1 MTKKAKMLEDSGY
14 NVIVTGR
21 HVAVTDAMK
30 SYALDKLSKLDK
42 FHDRIIDVNVTMDR
56 QRADHRIDIRMKV
69 NNISVSSHAVT
80 DDMYA
85 SIDQAVHKLQTQLR
99 RYKSRIQDHQTH
111 AGKVVQMAVQVVRA
125 PGEAIVQEV
134 NDEIEE
140 ENQRSMDVALRPH
153 HVVASETLPLKYL
166 NTEEAVMKME
176 LSGDVFLIYRDEAD
190 RHIKVIYRR
199 SDGNYGIIQTEA

>member
-1 MTKKAKMLEDSGY
+1 MTKKAKVLEDSGY

-56 QRADHRIDIRMKV
+56 QRADHKIDIRMKV

-111 AGKVVQMAVQVVRA
+111 AGKVVQMAVKVVRA

-153 HVVASETLPLKYL
+153 PVVASETLPLKDL